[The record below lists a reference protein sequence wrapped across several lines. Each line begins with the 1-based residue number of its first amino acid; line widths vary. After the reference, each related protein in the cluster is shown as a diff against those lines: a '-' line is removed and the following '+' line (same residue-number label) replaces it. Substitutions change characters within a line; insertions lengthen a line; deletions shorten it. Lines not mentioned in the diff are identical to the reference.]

1 MMRPILML
9 CGVVAAAVLSGCGG
23 DASPKPPQ
31 EATKPVQITDEA
43 RAANTQFALTML
55 QQLDDPNADDN
66 LCFSPL
72 SLSLALSMTLNGA
85 EGETYDAIAKT
96 LGYTEQKLDAVNAQA
111 RALSRLLKPT
121 DESITTH
128 MANGLWVQQ
137 GFPLKP
143 DFLRALLNHYE
154 TRTETVDFRNAEAAA
169 NAINTWVKEQ
179 TQGLIEKLFQAGDF
193 DAQTRLALVNTLYF
207 EGAWQHPFPKD
218 ATQDAPF
225 YLERG
230 ETRQVPMMRLSER
243 LPYYKG
249 EGFEAVALPY
259 GEGDYRFY
267 LFLPDKGRTVADLR
281 KQLTPENWGKWLG
294 AFRVVQ
300 GSLQMPRFKIE
311 AKYDLKPPLSAL
323 GMGVAFDPDRADFSR
338 IADVSPERLFIQK
351 AIQKAVVEVDEEG
364 TKAAAATGITVGVTS
379 VPVDQFSLVADRPF
393 LFAIVHQP
401 TGTVLFLGVVRQPG
415 A

>member
-1 MMRPILML
+1 MRPILML
-9 CGVVAAAVLSGCGG
+9 CGGAAAAALLSGCGG
-23 DASPKPPQ
+23 
-31 EATKPVQITDEA
+31 EATMQPPKETTQPVQITNEI

-55 QQLDDPNADDN
+55 QQLDGAHAGEN

-72 SLSLALSMTLNGA
+72 SLALALSMALNGA

-111 RALSRLLKPT
+111 RALARLLNPADK
-121 DESITTH
+121 SITVR

-137 GFPLKP
+137 GFLLKP
-143 DFLRALLNHYE
+143 EFLRALLSFYE

-169 NAINTWVKEQ
+169 DAINAWVKEQ

-207 EGAWQHPFPKD
+207 EGKWQYPFPKD

-225 YLERG
+225 ALENG
-230 ETRQVPMMRLSER
+230 ETKQVPMMRLSER
-243 LPYYKG
+243 LPYLKE

-259 GEGDYRFY
+259 GGGDYRFY
-267 LFLPDKGRTVADLR
+267 LFLPDKGRTIADLR
-281 KQLTPENWGKWLG
+281 KQLTPANWGKWLG
-294 AFRVVQ
+294 AFRTVQ
-300 GSLQMPRFKIE
+300 GSLQVPRFTVE
-311 AKYDLKPPLSAL
+311 TKYDLKPPLSAL
-323 GMGVAFDPDRADFSR
+323 GMEIAFDPDRADFSR
-338 IADVSPERLFIQK
+338 IADGSPERLFIQK

-364 TKAAAATGITVGVTS
+364 TKAAAATGVSIGVTS
-379 VPVDQFSLVADRPF
+379 VPVDQFTMVVDRPF

-401 TGTVLFLGVVRQPG
+401 TGVVLFLGIVRSP
-415 A
+415 

>member
-1 MMRPILML
+1 MRTILML
-9 CGVVAAAVLSGCGG
+9 CGVAAVLSGCGG

-31 EATKPVQITDEA
+31 EATKPVQITDEI

-55 QQLDDPNADDN
+55 QQLDDPNAGDN
-66 LCFSPL
+66 LCISPL

-111 RALSRLLKPT
+111 RALSRLLKP
-121 DESITTH
+121 DDKSITVH

-143 DFLRALLNHYE
+143 DFLRALLSYYE
-154 TRTETVDFRNAEAAA
+154 TRTETVDFLKPEAAA
-169 NAINTWVKEQ
+169 NAINAWVKEQ

-207 EGAWQHPFPKD
+207 EGAWQSPFPKD
-218 ATQDAPF
+218 ATSDAPF
-225 YLERG
+225 YLESG
-230 ETRQVPMMRLSER
+230 ATKQVPMMRLSER

-249 EGFEAVALPY
+249 DGFEAVALPY
-259 GEGDYRFY
+259 GRGDYRFY

-281 KQLTPENWGKWLG
+281 KQLTSENWGKWLG

-338 IADVSPERLFIQK
+338 IADVAPERLFIQK

-393 LFAIVHQP
+393 LFALVHQP
-401 TGTVLFLGVVRQPG
+401 TGTVLFVGVVRQP
-415 A
+415 

>member
-1 MMRPILML
+1 MRTILML
-9 CGVVAAAVLSGCGG
+9 CGVAAALLSGCGG

-31 EATKPVQITDEA
+31 EATQPVQITDEA

-55 QQLDDPNADDN
+55 QQLDDPASGDN

-72 SLSLALSMTLNGA
+72 SLALALSMMLNGA

-96 LGYTEQKLDAVNAQA
+96 LGYTEQQLDAVNTQS
-111 RALSRLLKPT
+111 RALSRLLKP
-121 DESITTH
+121 DDKSITVH

-143 DFLRALLNHYE
+143 DFLRALLSYYE
-154 TRTETVDFRNAEAAA
+154 TRTETVDFLKPEAAA
-169 NAINTWVKEQ
+169 NAINAWVKEQ

-207 EGAWQHPFPKD
+207 EGKWQYPFPKD

-249 EGFEAVALPY
+249 EGFQAVALSYSDYHKVLRRLEKLNLTGGAVYDALIAQAALRARVHHLITLNPVHFNRLGRDVEALVLVP
-259 GEGDYRFY
+259 GE
-267 LFLPDKGRTVADLR
+267 
-281 KQLTPENWGKWLG
+281 
-294 AFRVVQ
+294 
-300 GSLQMPRFKIE
+300 
-311 AKYDLKPPLSAL
+311 
-323 GMGVAFDPDRADFSR
+323 
-338 IADVSPERLFIQK
+338 
-351 AIQKAVVEVDEEG
+351 
-364 TKAAAATGITVGVTS
+364 
-379 VPVDQFSLVADRPF
+379 
-393 LFAIVHQP
+393 
-401 TGTVLFLGVVRQPG
+401 
-415 A
+415 

>member
-1 MMRPILML
+1 MRTILML
-9 CGVVAAAVLSGCGG
+9 CGVVAAALLSGCGG
-23 DASPKPPQ
+23 DAGTKPPKEMTQ
-31 EATKPVQITDEA
+31 PVQITDEV
-43 RAANTQFALTML
+43 RAANVQFALTML
-55 QQLDDPNADDN
+55 QQLDDPNAGDN
-66 LCFSPL
+66 LCISPL

-111 RALSRLLKPT
+111 RALSRLLKP
-121 DESITTH
+121 DDKSITVH
-128 MANGLWVQQ
+128 MANGLWVQL

-143 DFLRALLNHYE
+143 DFLRALLSYYE
-154 TRTETVDFRNAEAAA
+154 ARAETVDFLKPEAAA
-169 NAINTWVKEQ
+169 NAINAWVKEQ

-207 EGAWQHPFPKD
+207 EGAWQSPFPKD
-218 ATQDAPF
+218 ATRDAPF
-225 YLERG
+225 YLESG
-230 ETRQVPMMRLSER
+230 ATKQVPMMRLSER

-249 EGFEAVALPY
+249 EGFQAVALSY

-267 LFLPDKGRTVADLR
+267 LFLPDKGRTVAEFR
-281 KQLTPENWGKWLG
+281 KQLTPENWAKWLG

-300 GSLQMPRFKIE
+300 GSVRMPRFKIE

-338 IADVSPERLFIQK
+338 IADVAPERLFIQK
-351 AIQKAVVEVDEEG
+351 AIQKVVVEVDEEG

-379 VPVDQFSLVADRPF
+379 VPVDQFSLVVDRPF

-401 TGTVLFLGVVRQPG
+401 TGTVLFVGVVRQP
-415 A
+415 

>member
-1 MMRPILML
+1 
-9 CGVVAAAVLSGCGG
+9 
-23 DASPKPPQ
+23 
-31 EATKPVQITDEA
+31 
-43 RAANTQFALTML
+43 
-55 QQLDDPNADDN
+55 
-66 LCFSPL
+66 
-72 SLSLALSMTLNGA
+72 
-85 EGETYDAIAKT
+85 
-96 LGYTEQKLDAVNAQA
+96 
-111 RALSRLLKPT
+111 
-121 DESITTH
+121 

-143 DFLRALLNHYE
+143 DFLRALLSNYD
-154 TRTETVDFRNAEAAA
+154 TRTETVDFGNAEAAA
-169 NAINTWVKEQ
+169 DAINAWVKEQ

-207 EGAWQHPFPKD
+207 EGKWQFPFPKD

-243 LPYYKG
+243 LPYLKG

-401 TGTVLFLGVVRQPG
+401 TGTVLFVGVVRQPG

>member
-1 MMRPILML
+1 MRTIVIL
-9 CGVVAAAVLSGCGG
+9 CGVAAAVLSGCGG
-23 DASPKPPQ
+23 DASPKPPK
-31 EATKPVQITDEA
+31 EATQPVQISPETH
-43 RAANTQFALTML
+43 AANTQFALTML
-55 QQLDDPNADDN
+55 QQLDDASAGEN

-72 SLSLALSMTLNGA
+72 SLALALSMTLNGA

-96 LGYTEQKLDAVNAQA
+96 LGYTEQKLDAVNTQS
-111 RALSRLLKPT
+111 RALSRLLKPA

-143 DFLRALLNHYE
+143 DFLRALLSYYE

-207 EGAWQHPFPKD
+207 EGAWQYPFPKD
-218 ATQDAPF
+218 ATSDAPF
-225 YLERG
+225 YLESG
-230 ETRQVPMMRLSER
+230 ATKQVPMMRLSER
-243 LPYYKG
+243 LPYYTG
-249 EGFEAVALPY
+249 EGFQAVALPY

-281 KQLTPENWGKWLG
+281 KQLTSENWGKWLG

-338 IADVSPERLFIQK
+338 IADVTPERLFIQK
-351 AIQKAVVEVDEEG
+351 AIQKVVVEVDEEG
-364 TKAAAATGITVGVTS
+364 TKAAAATGVTVGVTS
-379 VPVDQFSLVADRPF
+379 VPVDQFNLVVDRPF

-401 TGTVLFLGVVRQPG
+401 TGVVLFVGVVRQP
-415 A
+415 